1 MMTLY
6 ATRRCPVCY
15 KTGSIMVDESELLHY
30 LRGNFVQ
37 DSFKTMS
44 APFREQIITGT
55 HPECWQAMF
64 GEEHYSKYALA
75 NDENPGVEQ

>member
-6 ATRRCPVCY
+6 ATRRCAYCN
-15 KTGSIMVDESELLHY
+15 KTGSIMVDEKELLHY

-37 DSFKTMS
+37 DSFKNMT

-55 HPECWQAMF
+55 HPECWQEMF
-64 GEEHYSKYALA
+64 GREMENV
-75 NDENPGVEQ
+75 ND